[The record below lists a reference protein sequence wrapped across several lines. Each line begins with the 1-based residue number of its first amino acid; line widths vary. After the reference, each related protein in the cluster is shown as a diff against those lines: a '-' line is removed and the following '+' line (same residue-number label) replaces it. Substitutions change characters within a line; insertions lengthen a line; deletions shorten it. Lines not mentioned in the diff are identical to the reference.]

1 MRSDND
7 IRILKPSS
15 QLWDEALLILEKKL
29 PQPSFESWIKPA
41 KLAGLEADEIIILV
55 QNEFMRTMIGNYKTQ
70 ILSAFC
76 EVLGKNESLTLRVE
90 IQPDLEPN
98 SYTSSIANIKPENA
112 NITSVAITPEPARVR
127 SPQRSDSIVMSA
139 LNPRFTFEN
148 FVVGSNSRFCH
159 SAAHA
164 VAQKPGKSYN
174 PLFMYG
180 GVGLGKT
187 HIMQAI
193 GHEII
198 ANFPQLQVRYIS
210 CERFT
215 NDLVNSI
222 REDRMIDFRKRYRQV
237 DVLLVDD
244 IQFIEG
250 KESTQEEFFHT
261 FNALRDNDKQVV
273 LSSDRPPKSL
283 SHLTERLRSRFEW
296 GLLADIQ
303 PPDLETRIAILQKK
317 AQVENMDVTFD
328 VLEYIASTK
337 TNNIRELE
345 GALISSYAYSNLMGT
360 ALDLSAVQS
369 ALNRGG
375 TPVKKKV
382 LSLEF
387 IINTV
392 ADAYK
397 VEPSELRS
405 SKRSQD
411 ITIARH
417 VAMYLAYDIGKF
429 SFPRIGEG
437 FGNRK
442 HSSVFYAHNRIQEL
456 LKADTEL
463 ASMVSMISKKL
474 SS

>member
-7 IRILKPSS
+7 IRILKSSS
-15 QLWDEALLILEKKL
+15 QLWEGALAILEKKL
-29 PQPSFESWIKPA
+29 PQPSFESWIKPV
-41 KLAGLEADEIIILV
+41 KLLEIDDREIVLAV
-55 QNEFMRTMIGNYKTQ
+55 QNDFMRTMVANYKTQ
-70 ILSAFC
+70 ILSAFQ
-76 EVLGKNESLTLRVE
+76 ELLDTSEPLSLRVE
-90 IQPDLEPN
+90 TQQDLEPS
-98 SYTSSIANIKPENA
+98 SYTSSIANIQPDTTKV
-112 NITSVAITPEPARVR
+112 TSVTIAQATRPA
-127 SPQRSDSIVMSA
+127 PRSDSAVLSA
-139 LNPRFTFEN
+139 LNPRFTFAN

-164 VAQKPGKSYN
+164 VAQKPGQAYN

-198 ANFPQLQVRYIS
+198 ASSPHLQVRYIS

-215 NDLVNSI
+215 NDLVTSI
-222 REDRMIDFRKRYRQV
+222 REDRMVDFRKRYRQV

-261 FNALRDNDKQVV
+261 FNALRDLGKQVV
-273 LSSDRPPKSL
+273 LSSDRPPKAL

-296 GLLADIQ
+296 GLIADIQ
-303 PPDLETRIAILQKK
+303 LPDLETRIAILQKK
-317 AQVENMDVTFD
+317 AILEQMTVSDD
-328 VLEYIASTK
+328 VLEFIASTSTK
-337 TNNIRELE
+337 NIREME
-345 GALISSYAYSNLMGT
+345 GALISAYAYSNLMGAPMDLRT
-360 ALDLSAVQS
+360 VQDALQ
-369 ALNRGG
+369 RGG
-375 TPVKKKV
+375 APIKKTV
-382 LSLEF
+382 LSLET
-387 IINTV
+387 IINAV

-417 VAMYLAYDIGKF
+417 VAMYLSYEIGKF
-429 SFPRIGEG
+429 SYPRIGEA

-442 HSSVFYAHNRIQEL
+442 HTSILYAYQRIEKL
-456 LKADTEL
+456 ISEDPEL

-474 SS
+474 GV

>member
-7 IRILKPSS
+7 IRILKSSS
-15 QLWDEALLILEKKL
+15 QLWEGALAILEKKL
-29 PQPSFESWIKPA
+29 PQPSFESWIKPV
-41 KLAGLEADEIIILV
+41 KLLELEDREVVLAV
-55 QNEFMRTMIGNYKTQ
+55 QNDFMRTMVANYKTQ
-70 ILSAFC
+70 ILSAFQ
-76 EVLGKNESLTLRVE
+76 ELLDTSEPLSLRVE
-90 IQPDLEPN
+90 TQQDLEPS
-98 SYTSSIANIKPENA
+98 SYTSSIANIQPDTTKV
-112 NITSVAITPEPARVR
+112 TSVTIAQTTRPA
-127 SPQRSDSIVMSA
+127 PRSDSAVLSA
-139 LNPRFTFEN
+139 LNPRFTFAN

-164 VAQKPGKSYN
+164 VAQKPGQAYN

-198 ANFPQLQVRYIS
+198 ASSPHLQVRYIS

-215 NDLVNSI
+215 NDLVTSI
-222 REDRMIDFRKRYRQV
+222 REDRMVDFRKRYRQV

-261 FNALRDNDKQVV
+261 FNALRDLGKQVV
-273 LSSDRPPKSL
+273 LSSDRPPKAL

-296 GLLADIQ
+296 GLIADIQ
-303 PPDLETRIAILQKK
+303 LPDLETRIAILQKK
-317 AQVENMDVTFD
+317 AILEQMTVTDD
-328 VLEYIASTK
+328 VLEFIASTSTK
-337 TNNIRELE
+337 NIREME
-345 GALISSYAYSNLMGT
+345 GALISAYAYSNLMGAPMDLKT
-360 ALDLSAVQS
+360 VQDALQ
-369 ALNRGG
+369 RGG
-375 TPVKKKV
+375 APIKKSV
-382 LSLEF
+382 LSLET
-387 IINTV
+387 IINAV

-417 VAMYLAYDIGKF
+417 VAMYLSYEIGKF
-429 SFPRIGEG
+429 SYPRIGEA

-442 HSSVFYAHNRIQEL
+442 HTSILYAYQRIEKL
-456 LKADTEL
+456 INEDPEL

-474 SS
+474 GV

>member
-7 IRILKPSS
+7 IRILKSSS
-15 QLWDEALLILEKKL
+15 QLWEGALAILEKKL
-29 PQPSFESWIKPA
+29 PQPSFESWIKPV
-41 KLAGLEADEIIILV
+41 KLLELEDREVVLAV
-55 QNEFMRTMIGNYKTQ
+55 QNDFMRTMVANYKTQ
-70 ILSAFC
+70 ILSAFQ
-76 EVLGKNESLTLRVE
+76 ELLDTSEPLSLRVE
-90 IQPDLEPN
+90 TQQDLEPS
-98 SYTSSIANIKPENA
+98 SYTSSIANIQPDTTKV
-112 NITSVAITPEPARVR
+112 TSVTIAQTTRPA
-127 SPQRSDSIVMSA
+127 PRSDSAVLSA
-139 LNPRFTFEN
+139 LNPRFTFAN

-164 VAQKPGKSYN
+164 VAQKPGQAYN

-198 ANFPQLQVRYIS
+198 ASSPHLQVRYIS

-215 NDLVNSI
+215 NDLVTSI
-222 REDRMIDFRKRYRQV
+222 REDRMVDFRKRYRQV

-261 FNALRDNDKQVV
+261 FNALRDLGKQVV
-273 LSSDRPPKSL
+273 LSSDRPPKAL

-296 GLLADIQ
+296 GLIADIQ
-303 PPDLETRIAILQKK
+303 LPDLETRIAILQKK
-317 AQVENMDVTFD
+317 AILEQMTVTDD
-328 VLEYIASTK
+328 VLEFIASTSTK
-337 TNNIRELE
+337 NIREME
-345 GALISSYAYSNLMGT
+345 GALISAYAYSNLMGAPMDLKT
-360 ALDLSAVQS
+360 VQDALQ
-369 ALNRGG
+369 RGG
-375 TPVKKKV
+375 APIKKSV
-382 LSLEF
+382 LSLET
-387 IINTV
+387 IINAV

-417 VAMYLAYDIGKF
+417 VAMYLSYEIGKF
-429 SFPRIGEG
+429 SYPRIGEA

-442 HSSVFYAHNRIQEL
+442 HTSILYAYQRIEKLINEDPEL
-456 LKADTEL
+456 S
-463 ASMVSMISKKL
+463 SMVSMISKKL
-474 SS
+474 GV